1 MRLRSTL
8 PLAIV
13 ALGTWATGVGCN
25 CKGKQ
30 PDHQG
35 SDATAVVRA
44 DGAAKTSASPA
55 LPTNTNT
62 NAACVVAYVNWPGGP
77 QPGDDLSKVPVPMI
91 LPSGASL
98 TISVRKTGH
107 EVTLKG
113 PAIFRPCTTEEPD
126 VVLVARCDVSTD
138 RQSPIRPGSEV
149 FVATPACVAIVG
161 RASVRLDVGPDAT
174 GYAVDEGAA
183 EITNLDTPKFAREK
197 DNGVFKRYEG
207 GGVLLTR
214 CGVQT
219 AGAASTERMLAKIAS
234 AGGDASPLP
243 SASIGVLTAELM
255 KHARERMLDCA
266 FALAFAL
273 SCDAVAKEKGDAGL
287 AKAWCQG
294 GYGDAQAHIAKS
306 LASQDLPPG
315 TPPPPGGP

>member
-1 MRLRSTL
+1 MRIRSFL
-8 PLAIV
+8 PLGIV
-13 ALGTWATGVGCN
+13 ALGTWATGFGCN
-25 CKGKQ
+25 CKGKSENKT
-30 PDHQG
+30 PD
-35 SDATAVVRA
+35 AVVSARV
-44 DGAAKTSASPA
+44 DSGSRPSTSIATLQP
-55 LPTNTNT
+55 
-62 NAACVVAYVNWPGGP
+62 NAACVVAYANYPGGGGP
-77 QPGDDLSKVPVPMI
+77 SPGDDLSNVAVPMT

-113 PAIFRPCTTEEPD
+113 PAVFRPCTHLDPD
-126 VVLVARCDVSTD
+126 VVLVASGDVSTD
-138 RQSPIRPGSEV
+138 RLSPIRPGTEI

-161 RASVRLDVGPDAT
+161 RATLRLEVGPDGT
-174 GYAVDEGAA
+174 GYSVDEGAA
-183 EITNLDTPKFAREK
+183 EITNLDTPKLAREK

-219 AGAASTERMLAKIAS
+219 AGAASTERMLAKIAA

-255 KHARERMLDCA
+255 KHARERVLDCA

-273 SCDAVAKEKGDAGL
+273 SCDVLAKEKGDAGL
-287 AKAWCQG
+287 AKSGCQG
-294 GYGDAQAHIAKS
+294 GYSDAQGHISKS
-306 LASQDLPPG
+306 AASQDLPPG
-315 TPPPPGGP
+315 SPPPPGGP